1 MQLNAAANHLRTSF
15 VGPQLFYHK
24 PIGVLLYLLP
34 EHTCQVFNL
43 FTGLTYQIL
52 TALNYGMTS
61 LTAEALTCVR
71 IQSTHG
77 FKKNKQKKN
86 IQFEGHSSS
95 CTLWFVSIY
104 LGSKR

>member
-1 MQLNAAANHLRTSF
+1 MRLNAAANHLRSSF

-43 FTGLTYQIL
+43 FTGLTYQIR

-61 LTAEALTCVR
+61 LTAEALTRVR

-77 FKKNKQKKN
+77 FEKKKINLKG
-86 IQFEGHSSS
+86 IPADALAGSFQFTWAVKGN
-95 CTLWFVSIY
+95 
-104 LGSKR
+104 